1 MKSASARSARR
12 FCTLLS
18 VLLFSISHSSA
29 GQNLAPP
36 SVGDSVAVFGGQDCA
51 DGVVKD
57 DGSLETGYS
66 WVPSAVSGRYVQR
79 FEAAEFSSRKM
90 EEICICWTRTR
101 ADDEI
106 SFKVQLYRD
115 RSGQPAL
122 FPVASVDVVA
132 TLVPTYPEGAF
143 YSVDVSDA
151 DMHAPTDAFYIGVE
165 WNPSE
170 DAFFFVCADHSDT
183 TPVVDGWFID
193 DRASGWGSVLR
204 TTDPIFANHR
214 AMMIR
219 AKALEGPFPTVPT
232 VGMRGVAIFVVL
244 LAFFGV
250 ALVARRTG

>member
-1 MKSASARSARR
+1 MKSAPVRPARR

-18 VLLFSISHSSA
+18 VLFLSISSGSA
-29 GQNLAPP
+29 AQNLAPT
-36 SVGDSVAVFGGQDCA
+36 SAGDSVAVFGGQDCA

-57 DGSLETGYS
+57 DGSLETGYG
-66 WVPSAVSGRYVQR
+66 WVPSAVAGRYVQR
-79 FEAAEFSSRKM
+79 FEAAEFRSRKM

-101 ADDEI
+101 SDEEI
-106 SFKVQLYRD
+106 SFKVQLFRD
-115 RSGQPAL
+115 RSGQPARD
-122 FPVASVDVVA
+122 PVASVDVVA

-151 DMHAPTDAFYIGVE
+151 DMHAPTDAFYLGVE

-170 DAFFFVCADHSDT
+170 DAFFFVCVDQTDT

-193 DRASGWGSVLR
+193 DRASEWGSVLR
-204 TTDPIFANHR
+204 TSDPIFSNHR

-219 AKALEGPFPTVPT
+219 AKALEGHFPLVPT
-232 VGMRGVAIFVVL
+232 IGMRGVAIFVVL
-244 LAFFGV
+244 LACFGV